1 MSLLKK
7 YEKEGVMFLNAC
19 HRIEKKMY
27 VTGYGGNLAWR
38 LEDDLI
44 LITPTMMN
52 KGDIQAEDLVFINMD
67 GDTVYGKRKPT
78 GEKWMYMKFFKE
90 RPDILSVLHC
100 HAPNI
105 GAFAIMDGPNYLMR
119 PFYPETTHEVG
130 PVPLVPYAEP
140 ISKSLADN
148 FTPYLQRYNSFLME
162 NHGIVTMSPGNI
174 EWTLMN
180 VELLEMTSYSIL
192 QALSSGHKLKEL
204 TREAVRDLDN
214 VLRKRNCP
222 LFGAP
227 GVYKN
232 LEEVWFP
239 EPVIA
244 EPEALAIK
252 SL

>member
-1 MSLLKK
+1 MKLLEK
-7 YEKEGVMFLNAC
+7 YNKQANQFVKVC
-19 HRIEKKMY
+19 HRIARNMY
-27 VTGYGGNLAWR
+27 VTGFGGNLAWK
-38 LEDDLI
+38 LEDNLI

-52 KGDIQAEDLVFINMD
+52 KGDIQLEDLVFID
-67 GDTVYGKRKPT
+67 KKGETIEGTRRPT
-78 GEKWMYMKFFKE
+78 GEKWMYMKFFEE
-90 RPDILSVLHC
+90 RPDIVSVLHC

-119 PFYPETTHEVG
+119 PWYPETTHEVG
-130 PVPLVPYAEP
+130 PVPIVPYAEP
-140 ISKSLADN
+140 ISQKLAEN

-162 NHGIVTMSPGNI
+162 NHGIVTMSPDTI

-180 VELLEMTSYSIL
+180 VELLEMTAFSLL
-192 QALSSGHKLKEL
+192 QALGSGQKLKEL

-227 GVYKN
+227 GVYKD

-239 EPVIA
+239 E
-244 EPEALAIK
+244 
-252 SL
+252 